1 MTNIKQAQS
10 VTQSESENTQLS
22 FTPKYKRYA
31 LFLLVMVSVFN
42 AIDKTVF
49 SALLEPIKAEF
60 MLSDLQLG
68 IVSGL
73 AFSLFYATLGLP
85 FARWADLGNRRTL
98 LTFTVGFWSF
108 MTVLTGLAQNYWQ
121 MFLARVGVGIGEG
134 GGHPAALSMLSDLY
148 STKSGGLAISLF
160 LVGGTIGSV
169 IGLAG
174 GSYIAAEWGW
184 RYALV
189 LMGAPGILL
198 ALLIHLTMKEP
209 RKVCRFPSFSEVLGK
224 AFVSES
230 RTLFAKNSFFYC
242 IIGFTVFAVFGQGSG
257 QWTMSYLIRHFELD
271 LAQAGGTLGL
281 VMGVS
286 GILGMLFGG
295 LISNIIGKANV
306 KWYIYF
312 PIFIIV
318 LMIPITIAIY
328 ISNSIMVVYWMLG
341 LSGVLVGLM
350 TPPIFALV
358 FGISGVANK
367 ALGIAILGML
377 ATLVGGGLGPMIIG
391 GISDIF
397 TNYYGEDALRLALL
411 TSILF
416 LPLSILFF
424 YLASRTLEQEFE
436 T

>member
-1 MTNIKQAQS
+1 MTTIKQPH
-10 VTQSESENTQLS
+10 TDTESAQLS
-22 FTPKYKRYA
+22 FSQGYKRYA
-31 LFLLVMVSVFN
+31 LFLLVMVSIFN

-49 SALLEPIKAEF
+49 SALLEPIKVEF

-98 LTFTVGFWSF
+98 LTLTVGFWSF

-160 LVGGTIGSV
+160 LIGGTIGSV
-169 IGLAG
+169 VGLAG
-174 GSYIAAEWGW
+174 GSFIAGEWGW

-198 ALLIHLTMKEP
+198 ALLIRLTMKEP
-209 RKVCRFPSFSEVLGK
+209 RKVCRFPNFSEVLGK
-224 AFVSES
+224 GFMSAS
-230 RTLFAKNSFFYC
+230 RTLFSKNSFFYC

-271 LAQAGGTLGL
+271 LAQAGGSLGF

-286 GILGMLFGG
+286 GVLGMLFGG
-295 LISNIIGKANV
+295 LISNFIGKVNV

-312 PIFIIV
+312 PILVII
-318 LMIPITIAIY
+318 LLIPITVAIY
-328 ISNSIMVVYWMLG
+328 ISSSLSLVYWMLG
-341 LSGVLVGLM
+341 VSGTLVGLM

-358 FGISGVANK
+358 FGISGVTNK

-391 GISDIF
+391 GISDVLS
-397 TNYYGEDALRLALL
+397 NYYGDDALRLALL
-411 TSILF
+411 TSVLF

-436 T
+436 N